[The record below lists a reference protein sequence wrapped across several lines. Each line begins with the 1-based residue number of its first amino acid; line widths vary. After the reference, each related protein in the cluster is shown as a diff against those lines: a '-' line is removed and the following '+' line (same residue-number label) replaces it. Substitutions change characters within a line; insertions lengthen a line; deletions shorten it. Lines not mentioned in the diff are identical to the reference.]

1 LFFDM
6 EPLRLG
12 FIGAGVMAQ
21 FSIFPSL
28 YFAPIQLQAVCDLDE
43 ERVRQVAGKFGTN
56 RWYTDYRQMW
66 AEEDL
71 EAVIIHMHPTPR
83 QAIVR
88 DALEAGYHVFIPKP
102 PANTLAETQELADLA
117 AQVGKSV
124 MVNFQRRFSFG
135 VRQAREI
142 MGRTDFGR
150 LTQLS
155 CSFCSGLYGGARGR
169 DYEDQIHALL
179 LDFMP
184 HHLDLARYI
193 GGEIG
198 RLSLFHNIVG
208 NGVAVALAVEY
219 ESGAVGTMQFN
230 SQRIWWRN
238 YDRLEITG
246 QGQYVVV
253 DGLWGVKHYTEAGN
267 SFTEN
272 YSDQR
277 SIELT
282 GDAYALVEFVEAI
295 RENREPVASIQDAV
309 GTMRLY
315 QAIYDAVQSGRH
327 GLLPLDAY

>member
-1 LFFDM
+1 M

-21 FSIFPSL
+21 FSIYPSL
-28 YFAPIQLQAVCDLDE
+28 YFAPIQLQAVCDMDE
-43 ERVRQVAGKFGTN
+43 ARARTVAGKFGTS
-56 RWYTDYRQMW
+56 RWYTDYRKMW
-66 AEEDL
+66 AQEDL
-71 EAVIIHMHPTPR
+71 EAVIVHMHPAPR

-88 DALEAGYHVFIPKP
+88 EALVAGYHVFIPKP
-102 PANTLAETQELADLA
+102 PAMTLAETQALADLA
-117 AQVGKSV
+117 GQVGKRV

-135 VRQAREI
+135 VRQARAI
-142 MGRTDFGR
+142 MKQAAFGR

-155 CSFCSGLYGGARGR
+155 FSFCSGVYDEVRGR
-169 DYEDQIHALL
+169 DYADPIQAYL

-198 RLSLFHNIVG
+198 RLSLFHDTVD
-208 NGVAVALAVEY
+208 NGVAAALAAEF
-219 ESGAVGTMQFN
+219 ESGAVGTMHFN

-238 YDRLEITG
+238 YDRIEITG
-246 QGQYVVV
+246 QGQYVVL
-253 DGLWGVKHYTEAGN
+253 DGLWGLKHYTEAGN
-267 SFTEN
+267 FFTEN

-282 GDAYALVEFVEAI
+282 GDAYALQEFVEAV
-295 RENREPVASIQDAV
+295 RQEREPVASIQDAV

-315 QAIYDAVQSGRH
+315 QAIYDAVHH
-327 GLLPLDAY
+327 GQQGVISLDAY